1 MIKIGICGLGTVGQ
15 SSLEH
20 IIKFKNKIRSNVNV
34 DFDVSHVADLAIES
48 KKLTNHNI
56 ITTNNAMDLVKDPE
70 ISIIIELI
78 GGTTAA

>member
-34 DFDVSHVADLAIES
+34 DFEVSHVADLAIES
-48 KKLTNHNI
+48 KTY
-56 ITTNNAMDLVKDPE
+56 
-70 ISIIIELI
+70 
-78 GGTTAA
+78 